1 MYNPKI
7 CIVGCGYVG
16 LPLATLLCKFFSVTA
31 FDIDKDKIEKFKQGL
46 DPTNEV
52 GENKLKNCNIVFT
65 SNESDIKDADFI
77 IAAIPTPITKAKI
90 PDLSMMRSAS
100 ELIGRNLKKDAVV
113 VFESTVYP
121 GVTEEVCAPI
131 IAKVSGLTVGEGF
144 KIGYSPE
151 RVNPG
156 DKEKTI
162 DKVIKIISAC
172 DEEALEKM
180 IFVYGKICREGL
192 HKAPNI
198 KTAEAA
204 KVIENI
210 QRDLNIALMNELA
223 IIFDKI
229 GIDVHDVLEAAGT
242 KWNFHH
248 YKPGLVGGHCIG
260 VDPYYLTHKAV
271 ELGHHPEVI
280 LAGRKI
286 NDNMHLFY
294 AQKIIK
300 KLIKTGKKISG
311 AKVLILGLTFKPN
324 VNDPRNSRIKHLIQ
338 ELKEHDIDVF
348 GCDPMLSDEIVE
360 KEFGVKNLKLNE
372 LSDDFDIK
380 ILAVKHDAFNNMVE
394 GVFDLFKLK

>member
-16 LPLATLLCKFFSVTA
+16 LPLATLLSKYFSVTA
-31 FDIDKDKIEKFKQGL
+31 FDINKEKIELFKQGK

-52 GENKLKNCNIVFT
+52 GEDALKNCNINFT
-65 SNESDIKDADFI
+65 FNEADIKDADFI
-77 IAAIPTPITKAKI
+77 IAAIPTPITKANS
-90 PDLSMMRSAS
+90 PDLSMIKSAS
-100 ELIGRNLKKDAVV
+100 ELIGKNIKKDVV
-113 VFESTVYP
+113 IVFESTVYP
-121 GVTEEVCAPI
+121 GVTEEVCAPVI
-131 IAKVSGLTVGEGF
+131 ENASGLKYGVDF
-144 KIGYSPE
+144 KLGYSPE

-156 DKEKTI
+156 DKERTI
-162 DKVIKIISAC
+162 DKIIKIISAC

-192 HKAPNI
+192 HKAPDI

-210 QRDLNIALMNELA
+210 QRDLNIALMNELE
-223 IIFDKI
+223 IIFDKM
-229 GIDVHDVLEAAGT
+229 GIDTHAVLDAAGT
-242 KWNFHH
+242 KWNFHK

-271 ELGHHPEVI
+271 ELGYHPEVI
-280 LAGRKI
+280 LAGRRI

-300 KLIKTGKKISG
+300 KLIRTGKKISG

-338 ELKEHDIDVF
+338 ELKDHDIDVF
-348 GCDPMLSDEIVE
+348 GCDPMLNNDVVE
-360 KEFGVKNLKLNE
+360 KEFGVKNLKVNE
-372 LSDDFDIK
+372 LSDDFDLK
-380 ILAVKHDAFNNMVE
+380 ILAVKHDVFNNIDGE
-394 GVFDLFKLK
+394 VFDLFKLK